1 LGLSAQGISLGA
13 RGEPG
18 ISHFAII
25 PTGLKPLGSA
35 RHAGPVAAFIRIRRL
50 CRPSLS
56 VDSRTNLLFYRL
68 TNPLESAM
76 AKLRHI
82 AIQVP
87 DLEKA
92 AAFYEGVFGLKRLK
106 KVEAPIGNAISLS
119 DGVVN
124 LTLLH
129 FPAGT
134 NGGKGGPDWAGLHH
148 FGFIVDDENTT
159 ANEIKKHGGE
169 FFMKLPQYP
178 GVDAENKFK
187 DPNGIVFDVTEHGW
201 G

>member
-1 LGLSAQGISLGA
+1 
-13 RGEPG
+13 
-18 ISHFAII
+18 
-25 PTGLKPLGSA
+25 
-35 RHAGPVAAFIRIRRL
+35 
-50 CRPSLS
+50 
-56 VDSRTNLLFYRL
+56 
-68 TNPLESAM
+68 M

-92 AAFYEGVFGLKRLK
+92 AAFYEGVFGLTRLK

-129 FPAGT
+129 FPEGT
-134 NGGKGGPDWAGLHH
+134 KGGKGGSDWAGLHH
-148 FGFIVDDENTT
+148 FGFVVENERAT
-159 ANEIKKHGGE
+159 EEKIKNNGGE
-169 FFMKLPQYP
+169 FFMELPNYP
-178 GVDAENKFK
+178 ASTLKRNSKTIMALCLMYLSMGGASL
-187 DPNGIVFDVTEHGW
+187 PARPTSGPRDVNSAG